1 MVLLYHTC
9 YQNLPP
15 VHKADIEFFAAS
27 FHPSSKEVLKQSEH
41 VVLYQ
46 EKQNLLGLAVVS
58 PTINNVVDLTLIGVA
73 HPKQKQKRG
82 TLHEGHGREIA
93 HADPGALITVFV
105 MCISDSRHFASARLA
120 RNEERLQTRSTY
132 LMHARAC

>member
-58 PTINNVVDLTLIGVA
+58 PEVNNVVDLTLIGVA
-73 HPKQKQKRG
+73 HTKQKHGIGTEVLTYVIDELQRERSLRVRIPRRYNFQQLNSFFEKRDFAK
-82 TLHEGHGREIA
+82 TMMDET
-93 HADPGALITVFV
+93 GAELVRK
-105 MCISDSRHFASARLA
+105 S
-120 RNEERLQTRSTY
+120 
-132 LMHARAC
+132 